1 MDGCDCCDR
10 LESEGVGMNEESES
24 LTSEI
29 RQLKLSILKAA
40 VVALQAL
47 VTFGVTAGSTYFAG
61 GVTGRQACFAGG
73 LAACGYVAGNLQ
85 RTGGVALTLDGLKK

>member
-1 MDGCDCCDR
+1 
-10 LESEGVGMNEESES
+10 MNDEPES
-24 LTSEI
+24 LTTEI
-29 RQLKLSILKAA
+29 QNLKLSLVKALM
-40 VVALQAL
+40 VALQAL

-85 RTGGVALTLDGLKK
+85 RTGGVALTLEGLKK

>member
-1 MDGCDCCDR
+1 MPDDTD
-10 LESEGVGMNEESES
+10 SV
-24 LTSEI
+24 TSEI
-29 RQLKLSILKAA
+29 RQLKLSLIKAA
-40 VVALQAL
+40 IVLLQAA

-85 RTGGVALTLDGLKK
+85 RTGGVALSLEGLKK

>member
-1 MDGCDCCDR
+1 
-10 LESEGVGMNEESES
+10 MNDESES
-24 LTSEI
+24 LTTEI
-29 RQLKLSILKAA
+29 RNLKLSLVKAA
-40 VVALQAL
+40 VMLLQSGLTFA
-47 VTFGVTAGSTYFAG
+47 VTVGSTYFAG